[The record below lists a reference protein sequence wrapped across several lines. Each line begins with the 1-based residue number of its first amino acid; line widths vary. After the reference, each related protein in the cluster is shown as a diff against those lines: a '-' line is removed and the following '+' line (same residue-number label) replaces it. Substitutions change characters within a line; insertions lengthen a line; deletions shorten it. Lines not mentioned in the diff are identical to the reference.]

1 MPQDTLPS
9 IESPRRRSGLLR
21 DQVQLVRKKDS
32 NRYEILRIQDP
43 LSFDKGFFI
52 VIRACQLLSQNNDGI
67 ILVGVA
73 GPSGAGKT
81 VFTEKVLNFIPSIAV
96 ITMDNYNDASRI
108 IDGNFD
114 DPRLT
119 DYDTLLENI
128 HGLRQGKS
136 VQVPIYDFK
145 TSSRVGYRTL
155 EVPKSRIVIIEGI
168 YALSEKL
175 RPLLDLRVSITGGV
189 HFDLVK
195 RVLRDIQR
203 AGQEP
208 EEIIHQ
214 VSETVYPMYKAFIEP
229 DLQTAH
235 IRIINKFNPFTG
247 FQNPTYILKSTKAV
261 PMDQIKAVISE
272 NHKESAEETYDIY
285 LLPPGEDP
293 EACQSYLR
301 MRNRDGKYNL
311 MFEEWVTDIP
321 FIISPR
327 ITFEV
332 SVRLLGGLMALG
344 YTIATILKRSSHIF
358 SDDRVCV
365 KIDWLEQLNR
375 KYIQVQGKDR
385 VHVKHIAAQ
394 LGLDGSY
401 IPRTYIEQI
410 QLEKLV
416 NDVMALP
423 DDLKTRLSIDDDSV
437 SSPKEALSRAS
448 ADRRNKYLN
457 RGLSQSF
464 SNRRDKSLS
473 KLTKLAVNS
482 GRFDVRAPDSPAV
495 VSNQGAITQLS
506 EQISTL
512 SERMDEFTTRID
524 ELNSKISTRN
534 VSASQQNLS
543 SQADASNNGSGAT
556 SIFISGL
563 SNGALTGS
571 LLSHSLS
578 SSQLAKESPLLEEIQ
593 NIARAQRQIIL
604 QVDNLSNLLRE
615 YSSERSHR
623 GKADNEG
630 MWKIADFESIR
641 NPLLLTLAVGS
652 LGLLLFKS
660 LRNDSF

>member
-1 MPQDTLPS
+1 MAKDTNDA
-9 IESPRRRSGLLR
+9 ESPRPRSGLLR
-21 DQVQLVRKKDS
+21 DQVQLVKRKDCD
-32 NRYEILRIQDP
+32 RYEIAPIPDI
-43 LSFDKGFFI
+43 LSFEKGFFI
-52 VIRACQLLSQNNDGI
+52 VIRACQLLAQKNDGI
-67 ILVGVA
+67 VLVGVA

-81 VFTEKVLNFIPSIAV
+81 VFTEKVLNFMPSIAV

-119 DYDTLLENI
+119 DYETFLENI
-128 HGLRQGKS
+128 HGLKAGKA
-136 VQVPIYDFK
+136 VEVPIYDFK
-145 TSSRVGYRTL
+145 SSSRIGYRTV
-155 EVPKSRIVIIEGI
+155 EVPSSRIVIIEGI
-168 YALSEKL
+168 YALNEKL

-214 VSETVYPMYKAFIEP
+214 ISETVYPMYKAFIEP

-235 IRIINKFNPFTG
+235 IKITNKFNPFTG
-247 FQNPTYILKSTKAV
+247 FQNPTYILKSNRAV
-261 PMDQIKAVISE
+261 TVDQIKAVVFE
-272 NHKESAEETYDIY
+272 EHKETREETYDIY

-311 MFEEWVTDIP
+311 MFEEWVSDSP

-327 ITFEV
+327 ITFVV

-344 YTIATILKRSSHIF
+344 YTIAAILKRSSHIF

-365 KIDWLEQLNR
+365 KTDWLEQLNR
-375 KYIQVQGKDR
+375 QYVQVQGKDR
-385 VHVKHIAAQ
+385 LYVKYIAEQ
-394 LGLDGSY
+394 LGLEGSY
-401 IPRTYIEQI
+401 VPRTYIEQI

-423 DDLKTRLSIDDDSV
+423 DDLKTKLSIDDDFV

-448 ADRRNKYLN
+448 ADRRSKYLN
-457 RGLSQSF
+457 R
-464 SNRRDKSLS
+464 DKTLS
-473 KLTKLAVNS
+473 KLTRLSVNNRMFD
-482 GRFDVRAPDSPAV
+482 GRALESPATI
-495 VSNQGAITQLS
+495 SNQGVITQLS

-512 SERMDEFTTRID
+512 NERMDEFTSRVE
-524 ELNSKISTRN
+524 ELNSKVLVRKT
-534 VSASQQNLS
+534 SASQQNLAL
-543 SQADASNNGSGAT
+543 QGEACNGPAPT
-556 SIFISGL
+556 SLFVTGL

-571 LLSHSLS
+571 LLPSSAS
-578 SSQLAKESPLLEEIQ
+578 SSQLAKESPLMEEIQ
-593 NIARAQRQIIL
+593 AITRSQRQIMHQI
-604 QVDNLSNLLRE
+604 DNLSNLLRE
-615 YSSERSHR
+615 YSAERLR
-623 GKADNEG
+623 LGRADSTGRVND
-630 MWKIADFESIR
+630 INSIGPIILALAIGGVGVLFFR
-641 NPLLLTLAVGS
+641 SLTS
-652 LGLLLFKS
+652 QK
-660 LRNDSF
+660 